1 MSNVYLIGLE
11 RPVADQIT
19 RVVSIE
25 RHTVRERPHNVSV
38 RELADAG
45 MIFAGGDPA
54 IYLPLLR
61 RVRRELPEQ
70 PFVIISR
77 INGTMAWLDALEAG
91 ATDYC
96 FLPVQRRQIQWL
108 MESMVPAQAPI
119 PDGRFSRTPSTR
131 KVRAAWSYSEMREA
145 ACG

>member
-25 RHTVRERPHNVSV
+25 RHTVRERSHNVSV

-61 RVRRELPEQ
+61 RVRKELPEQ
-70 PFVIISR
+70 PFVIVSR

-108 MESMVPAQAPI
+108 MESMVPTQAPI

-131 KVRAAWSYSEMREA
+131 RVRAAWSYGDLREA